1 MADAYV
7 NQQNKY
13 RYLSIDCSGI
23 GGVEQIYLYET
34 VLEDDFRQEE
44 PARITYY
51 SETDQWEINFKGDEV
66 ASAEA
71 LHDMISQ
78 YMDGYEKQEICYRYL
93 EKSFPRDILM
103 MDSGLWGYI
112 NGKGDVV
119 IDCRFCAANDFSEG
133 FAAVRIGDKWGFADN
148 YGKMVT
154 AFRFDA
160 VRDFHESY
168 AAVSQKGKWGFID
181 SEGHGRKVLNGDG
194 AYMKMLKYRL
204 SVLAILGIFL
214 AVGISMYLTRIPR
227 DMKVYGRIADY
238 TYYDRK
244 LSVSD
249 FEQFDHDST
258 YEDIVDRIGT
268 ENGTI
273 GSGIARPYYELK
285 DGSFVILNR
294 TFERSS
300 LVVVNDKCREYYI
313 LPPELEQ
320 KSDRIK
326 SREMETARQSEM
338 NGILWMLG
346 LQELEIKDFIDG
358 SSQGKNAP
366 LGEYTT
372 DLLQQYTDRDITA
385 EISYYFGN
393 YRERGAQP
401 LIQIFWLYEGSE
413 PAGFGYVLW
422 DTDTYWYIFYG
433 WDQEPEEAGEDCTAG
448 AEQYELKGLRE
459 ILNLE
464 NRSTELDTID
474 LSPEKIANS
483 LTDFLI
489 EQKVIKNKRN
499 SCVEFWGE
507 NGDGEYVCLISANP
521 WERGEMIGADSR
533 ATKYYFVSM
542 DTWADKVVSI
552 RVMLLDRS

>member
-1 MADAYV
+1 
-7 NQQNKY
+7 
-13 RYLSIDCSGI
+13 
-23 GGVEQIYLYET
+23 
-34 VLEDDFRQEE
+34 
-44 PARITYY
+44 
-51 SETDQWEINFKGDEV
+51 
-66 ASAEA
+66 
-71 LHDMISQ
+71 
-78 YMDGYEKQEICYRYL
+78 
-93 EKSFPRDILM
+93 

-258 YEDIVDRIGT
+258 YEDIVDRIGA

-346 LQELEIKDFIDG
+346 LQVK
-358 SSQGKNAP
+358 
-366 LGEYTT
+366 
-372 DLLQQYTDRDITA
+372 
-385 EISYYFGN
+385 
-393 YRERGAQP
+393 
-401 LIQIFWLYEGSE
+401 
-413 PAGFGYVLW
+413 
-422 DTDTYWYIFYG
+422 
-433 WDQEPEEAGEDCTAG
+433 
-448 AEQYELKGLRE
+448 
-459 ILNLE
+459 
-464 NRSTELDTID
+464 
-474 LSPEKIANS
+474 
-483 LTDFLI
+483 
-489 EQKVIKNKRN
+489 
-499 SCVEFWGE
+499 
-507 NGDGEYVCLISANP
+507 
-521 WERGEMIGADSR
+521 
-533 ATKYYFVSM
+533 
-542 DTWADKVVSI
+542 
-552 RVMLLDRS
+552 